1 MQTKRNHEGY
11 YDPTAYQAIERVNR
25 KSLWG
30 DHLTYCFEEV
40 ESFQKAVKGRKAGK
54 KMMVNKLLVIIVGTF
69 IGHWIADKLDR

>member
-11 YDPTAYQAIERVNR
+11 YDPTAYQAIEKVNR

-54 KMMVNKLLVIIVGTF
+54 
-69 IGHWIADKLDR
+69 R

>member
-1 MQTKRNHEGY
+1 MRANRNHEGY
-11 YDPTAYQAIERVNR
+11 YDPTAYQAVERADR

-54 KMMVNKLLVIIVGTF
+54 RK
-69 IGHWIADKLDR
+69 W